1 MDKAII
7 EYKKR
12 RQARLD
18 KKNGVVRKPHYDSVE
33 EYRKRRDE
41 RLEIRMDAGVRWVYG
56 VLQEN
61 GIDTKGMDVGEAF
74 EALAKLN
81 GGKGGKGKSEGSKGK
96 KEAQEYTKGK
106 DYSKAYESALKKS
119 GKSIGGKES
128 KFTSKEIEAAKKWS
142 NEVGKRSPEDV
153 GHKKSKETTYT
164 SSEEAAKS
172 NEGFLNN
179 LKSKSSKVGK
189 IKKSRAENDRREQEC
204 DGTGYKGK
212 RGEVKTGVGGKLAP
226 KSDAAKRIDV
236 SDAISETKLFK
247 ESGGKK
253 GIEKNSLS
261 DYIDENGNL
270 TPERQK
276 VHDEIVQKFFA
287 EKKPYNGRATMI
299 MSGGGPA
306 SGKSFVSEGAEKQ
319 FGKDTVCVVDPDALK
334 AMLPGYADMAVSD
347 DKAAGFYHEESSA
360 LAKRIYQ
367 YAVDNN
373 INVVYDGTGDGS
385 VNSVKKKLK
394 LAQEAGY
401 AVKGEYV
408 TVDVDGESGALARN
422 KGRYESARK
431 KWDNGEKVDPPRL
444 VGDKHVRDIH
454 AAVSDIAPDVAN
466 LFDEWTL
473 TDNNVPKGAPR
484 PVIATCKKGGEIEVV
499 KGMEKKVQ
507 AWLDKGTRGG
517 KVKDGKIVFPEKK

>member
-172 NEGFLNN
+172 NEEFLNN

-189 IKKSRAENDRREQEC
+189 IKKSKHSNHEH
-204 DGTGYKGK
+204 DGSGYNGK
-212 RGEVKTGVGGKLAP
+212 PGEVSSGRNGNLKP
-226 KSDAAKRIDV
+226 KSEKAKRIDA
-236 SDAISETKLFK
+236 SDAVAETELWKRTNG
-247 ESGGKK
+247 EK
-253 GIEKNSLS
+253 GLEKNSLTG
-261 DYIDENGNL
+261 YVDENGNL

-276 VHDEIVQKFFA
+276 VHDEIIQKLFA
-287 EKKPYNGRATMI
+287 DIVPQKGKATMT

-306 SGKSFVSEGAEKQ
+306 SGKSFIEKDVRKR
-319 FGKDTVCVVDPDALK
+319 FGDETCVTVDPDKLK
-334 AMLPGYADMAVSD
+334 EMLPGYTDMAIKT
-347 DKAAGFYHEESSA
+347 DKAAGYYHEESSA
-360 LAKRIYQ
+360 LAKRMYQ
-367 YAVDNN
+367 YALDNN

-385 VNSVKKKLK
+385 VNSVKKKIQ
-394 LAQEAGY
+394 AARDAGY

-408 TVDVDGESGALARN
+408 TVDVDGPNGAIARNQARYENGKKKFESG
-422 KGRYESARK
+422 ES
-431 KWDNGEKVDPPRL
+431 DIPPRKPNE
-444 VGDKHVRDIH
+444 DHVRSIH
-454 AAVSDIAPDVAN
+454 AAVSDIIPAVAN
-466 LFDEWTL
+466 MFDDWKL
-473 TDNNVPKGAPR
+473 WDNNGEVGSPR
-484 PVIATCKKGGEIEVV
+484 TLVATCE
-499 KGMEKKVQ
+499 Q
-507 AWLDKGTRGG
+507 GG
-517 KVKDGKIVFPEKK
+517 KVKVEKGQEKLLQKFLDKGKEGYTYSDGEFVKKK